1 MNVQHPR
8 HSDGNAYG
16 RPPQH
21 HDAEL
26 TEVGPGT
33 PCGEF
38 MRRYWHP
45 IELSAK
51 VGTRPLK
58 VRILGEDLIL
68 FRDGKGRCGLLTPR
82 CAHRGTSL
90 YYGKVDDNGIR
101 CCYHG
106 WQFDVEG
113 RCIDQPCEP
122 EGGLRKDRIRQPWY
136 PVEERY
142 GMVFAYMGPP
152 AKKPVL
158 PRWEVFEDLAPGETI
173 YVHAY
178 TGYGVGADDT
188 ISIVPINWLQNY
200 ENIMDPFH
208 VPMLHTRHS
217 AIQYT
222 PEAGILPQVNFE
234 HTDLGL
240 NYIAY
245 RKTGDG
251 TSVERVTSTLMPNVV
266 LVPDQQLNV
275 TGPTRY
281 IRWLVPVDDT
291 NHCLFHA
298 MRIPP
303 GVDGAELF
311 LKVSRPMPMGT
322 SKMWSEM
329 TEDEHQRFPTD
340 WEAMVSQGPITLHS
354 DEHLAMSDKG
364 VAMLRRLLRQQ
375 IKLVQDGGDPIG
387 VAFEPAKAVNKVNSG
402 NYFRAAP
409 APDKVPA

>member
-1 MNVQHPR
+1 MNIQHPR

-16 RPPQH
+16 RPAMH

-26 TEVGPGT
+26 TEVAPGT

-38 MRRYWHP
+38 MRRYWQP
-45 IELSAK
+45 IQLSSK
-51 VGTRPLK
+51 VGTRPQK

-90 YYGKVDDNGIR
+90 FYGRVDDNGIR

-142 GMVFAYMGPP
+142 GLVFAYMGPP

-158 PRWEVFEDLAPGETI
+158 PRWEVFENLAPGETI

-217 AIQYT
+217 AVQYT
-222 PEAGILPQVNFE
+222 PEAGNLPQVSFE
-234 HTDLGL
+234 HTELGM
-240 NYIAY
+240 NYIAH

-251 TSVERVTSTLMPNVV
+251 ASVERVTSTLMPNVV

-275 TGPTRY
+275 SGLTRY

-291 NHCLFHA
+291 SHVLFHA
-298 MRIPP
+298 MCVPP
-303 GVDGAELF
+303 GVDGAALF
-311 LKVSRPMPMGT
+311 LKVSRPKPMGT
-322 SKMWSEM
+322 DKMWSEM
-329 TEDEHQRFPTD
+329 TDDEHQRFPTD

-354 DEHLAMSDKG
+354 GEHLAMSDKG

-375 IKLVQDGGDPIG
+375 IKLVQEGGDPIG
-387 VAFEPAKAVNKVNSG
+387 VAFDADKAVNKVNSG
-402 NYFRAAP
+402 NYFRP